1 LARDLRFCDRHD
13 FAHEE
18 TPTTQPLFRGPVAGC
33 AGLSRPHGDLLR
45 AGMQTGLESPC
56 AAKPGVP
63 YPSAGREERS
73 STFSLLVNHS
83 PTEHGGIVLIVD
95 DVPRNRDL
103 LASILAPRQFEV
115 IVAENGQVALAH
127 VAARRPDLIL
137 LDLMMPGMDGME
149 VCRRLKDDP
158 KSADVPVV
166 FLTSANEAKLA
177 ADAIGMGAVD
187 YITRPFNTAELLAR
201 VRTHVALK
209 RTRDELQRIIVQK
222 NELMSAVA
230 HDLKNPISAVRFSAL
245 MLRDQGMVPPDP
257 RAELVE
263 DIVESC
269 DGVLAFIQD
278 RLEQSAKAAHLEHLR
293 IGVVDLIDILNVV
306 LTQNLPAAAIK
317 NIELAVDFPETGA
330 IQVQA
335 DPEALG
341 RALNNLV
348 SNAVKFS
355 PRGSRVL
362 VVVRRDDPP
371 DRVRTEVR
379 DQGPGIT
386 EEDRPFLFTPFR
398 RLSAQPT
405 GGESSTGLGLS
416 IARELVEKM
425 GGRIGCDSVPSGGA
439 SFWISLPGA

>member
-1 LARDLRFCDRHD
+1 MDGDWSRLGSPLAGKVGVSFLRGECLKDSR
-13 FAHEE
+13 
-18 TPTTQPLFRGPVAGC
+18 V
-33 AGLSRPHGDLLR
+33 LSL
-45 AGMQTGLESPC
+45 T
-56 AAKPGVP
+56 
-63 YPSAGREERS
+63 
-73 STFSLLVNHS
+73 VNHS
-83 PTEHGGIVLIVD
+83 PTEHGGVVLIVD
-95 DVPRNRDL
+95 DVQRNREL
-103 LASILAPRQFEV
+103 LGSILAPRHFEV
-115 IVAENGQVALAH
+115 ILAENGPAALAH
-127 VAARRPDLIL
+127 LGSRRPDLML

-149 VCRRLKDDP
+149 VCRRMKADP
-158 KSADVPVV
+158 KTADIPVV
-166 FLTSANEAKLA
+166 FLTSANEADLA
-177 ADAIGMGAVD
+177 ADAIGLGAVD

-245 MLRDQGMVPPDP
+245 MLRDQGLVSPDP

-278 RLEQSAKAAHLEHLR
+278 RLEQSARAAHLEHLR
-293 IGVVDLIDILNVV
+293 IEVVDLIDILNVV
-306 LTQNLPAAAIK
+306 LTQNLPAAANK
-317 NIELAVDFPETGA
+317 TIELAVEFPETGA
-330 IQVQA
+330 IQVHA
-335 DPEALG
+335 DHEALG

-355 PRGSRVL
+355 PRGRRVL
-362 VVVRRDDPP
+362 LAVRRDEGAG
-371 DRVRTEVR
+371 RVRTEVR
-379 DQGPGIT
+379 DEGPGLT
-386 EEDRPFLFTPFR
+386 AEDRQHLFTPFR

-425 GGRIGCDSVPSGGA
+425 NGQIGCDSQPGSGA
-439 SFWISLPGA
+439 CFWISLPGV